1 MTLHQLKCFTTLS
14 QTLHYT
20 EAANQLFLSQPSL
33 SYAIHMLE
41 NELGVKLFEKHG
53 RTISMTKF
61 AKEFLPFALTAIKS
75 FEAGKAR
82 LKEMQNPKNLRLGY
96 IYSLSY
102 DFLPNVLTLLLTI
115 KLDEQFTYSFYQSQA
130 DDLIKKILDDELD
143 FAFTPFSE
151 EKGIS
156 SLPIF
161 TQDIYLV
168 VPNTHRLANQRET
181 TLNEIRDEKFV
192 MIKPET
198 NLRYVIDTAFLGKSF
213 KPNIVFEGDECNSI
227 ASYVASDYGI
237 ALIPKIPSLDGFRL
251 SFLRI
256 SDLPLSRQVYLV
268 WKTDSGIDPIVHKIQ
283 QAVVGQIGELTER

>member
-1 MTLHQLKCFTTLS
+1 
-14 QTLHYT
+14 
-20 EAANQLFLSQPSL
+20 
-33 SYAIHMLE
+33 
-41 NELGVKLFEKHG
+41 
-53 RTISMTKF
+53 
-61 AKEFLPFALTAIKS
+61 
-75 FEAGKAR
+75 
-82 LKEMQNPKNLRLGY
+82 
-96 IYSLSY
+96 
-102 DFLPNVLTLLLTI
+102 
-115 KLDEQFTYSFYQSQA
+115 
-130 DDLIKKILDDELD
+130 
-143 FAFTPFSE
+143 
-151 EKGIS
+151 
-156 SLPIF
+156 
-161 TQDIYLV
+161 
-168 VPNTHRLANQRET
+168 
-181 TLNEIRDEKFV
+181 

>member
-143 FAFTPFSE
+143 FA
-151 EKGIS
+151 
-156 SLPIF
+156 LPPSRRKKEFLAYQFLRRIF
-161 TQDIYLV
+161 T
-168 VPNTHRLANQRET
+168 
-181 TLNEIRDEKFV
+181 
-192 MIKPET
+192 
-198 NLRYVIDTAFLGKSF
+198 
-213 KPNIVFEGDECNSI
+213 
-227 ASYVASDYGI
+227 
-237 ALIPKIPSLDGFRL
+237 
-251 SFLRI
+251 
-256 SDLPLSRQVYLV
+256 
-268 WKTDSGIDPIVHKIQ
+268 W
-283 QAVVGQIGELTER
+283 